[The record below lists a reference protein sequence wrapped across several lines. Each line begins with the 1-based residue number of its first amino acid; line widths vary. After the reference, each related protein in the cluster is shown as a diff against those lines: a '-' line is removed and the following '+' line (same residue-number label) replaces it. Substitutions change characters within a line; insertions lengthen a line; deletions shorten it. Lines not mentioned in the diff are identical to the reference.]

1 MALTPEDVDALH
13 ESIKKLLEAWMRIKL
28 IFQKAFGDGPL
39 TPEHE
44 NAYLQL
50 KSEVSRLY
58 RLVSDRLPRGLAFD
72 GDKMMEMLKNAMT
85 MEHLHNQSASE
96 RQGYYS
102 TWHRI
107 YLKITRALG
116 ALEVMKSGYYPHMH
130 RERLRPKQEP
140 AKKK

>member
-1 MALTPEDVDALH
+1 MALTVDDVEHLH

-28 IFQKAFGDGPL
+28 IFQKAFGEGPI

-58 RLVSDRLPRGLAFD
+58 RMVSDRLPRGLAFE

-85 MEHLHNQSASE
+85 MEHLSNQGAAE
-96 RQGYYS
+96 RQNYYAG
-102 TWHRI
+102 WHRI

-130 RERLRPKQEP
+130 RDRLRSKEP
-140 AKKK
+140 VKKK

>member
-1 MALTPEDVDALH
+1 MALTPEDVDTLYD
-13 ESIKKLLEAWMRIKL
+13 SIKKLLEAWMRIKL
-28 IFQKAFGDGPL
+28 IFQKAFGEGPI

-85 MEHLHNQSASE
+85 MEHLSNQSAAE
-96 RQGYYS
+96 RQTYYS

-130 RERLRPKQEP
+130 RERLRSKEP

>member
-1 MALTPEDVDALH
+1 MALTPADVDSLH

-28 IFQKAFGDGPL
+28 IFQKAFGEGPI

-44 NAYLQL
+44 NVYLQL

-85 MEHLHNQSASE
+85 MEHLNNQSAGE
-96 RQGYYS
+96 RQTYYS
-102 TWHRI
+102 NWHRI

-130 RERLRPKQEP
+130 RERLQSKEP
-140 AKKK
+140 VKKK